1 MTDVPGKSAPANARA
16 NTIPW
21 PPILLVAALSAA
33 LGLGSLWPL
42 PWPGQDDGPARFI
55 GLSFAV
61 LGIVLTAWAVASL
74 IQHNTT
80 VMPDRRSDT
89 LVTSGPYRFMR
100 NPIYL
105 GETFMLLGAAE
116 VTKNIWFAAAAAGFA
131 VSVTMLQILSEERH
145 LEARFGDAYRTYK
158 AATRRWI

>member
-1 MTDVPGKSAPANARA
+1 MTDAPDLPATASARA

-21 PPILLVAALSAA
+21 PPILLVAALAA
-33 LGLGSLWPL
+33 AFTAGSLWPL

-55 GLSFAV
+55 GIGFGV
-61 LGIVLTAWAVASL
+61 LGFVLTAWAVATL
-74 IQHNTT
+74 IGHSTT

-89 LVTSGPYRFMR
+89 LVTSGPYRFVR

-105 GETFMLLGAAE
+105 GETFLLLGLAE
-116 VTKNIWFAAAAAGFA
+116 FTKNIWFVAAAAGFA
-131 VSVTMLQILSEERH
+131 VSVTALQILSEERH
-145 LEARFGDAYRTYK
+145 LEARFGDAYRRYK

>member
-21 PPILLVAALSAA
+21 PPILLVAALAA
-33 LGLGSLWPL
+33 AFKGGSLWPL
-42 PWPGQDDGPARFI
+42 PWPGQDDGPARFV
-55 GLSFAV
+55 GLGFGV
-61 LGIVLTAWAVASL
+61 LGIVLTAWAVATL
-74 IQHNTT
+74 IGHSTT

-116 VTKNIWFAAAAAGFA
+116 VTKNIWFVAVAAGFA
-131 VSVTMLQILSEERH
+131 ISVTALQILSEERH

>member
-1 MTDVPGKSAPANARA
+1 MTDAPDLPATANARA

-21 PPILLVAALSAA
+21 PPILLVAALAA
-33 LGLGSLWPL
+33 AFTAGSLWPL

-55 GLSFAV
+55 GIGFGV
-61 LGIVLTAWAVASL
+61 LGFVLTAWAVATL
-74 IQHNTT
+74 IGHNTT

-89 LVTSGPYRFMR
+89 LVTSGPYRFVR

-105 GETFMLLGAAE
+105 GETFLSLGLAE
-116 VTKNIWFAAAAAGFA
+116 FTKNIWIVAAAAGFA
-131 VSVTMLQILSEERH
+131 VSVTALQILSEERH
-145 LEARFGDAYRTYK
+145 LEARFGDAYRRYK